1 MNWWTRLS
9 SQEQVAQAQ
18 SFLIAF
24 GALVA
29 TLLVLQIVKRVLL
42 QNLEKLGQRTGAK
55 GEGLLSRVV
64 RSASPLSMVAVG
76 VWTASLFL
84 ELEAQA
90 ASFVIAVVKIAF
102 FLQLALWGTELIDYI
117 VQRRAKTEA
126 ETNPAAVTTLNAFS
140 LVGKVLLWSV
150 IGLLVLEN
158 LTGIQIDTLIAS
170 LGITGVAVALA
181 VQNILGDLFASVS
194 IAMDQPFVIGDF
206 IIVDDLVG
214 TVEHIGL
221 KSTRVRSI
229 SGEQLVFSNSDLLA
243 SRIRNY
249 KRMARRRMLFHMNVP
264 YGTPPDQLEQVPL
277 IIERIVSGTP
287 DVTFDR
293 AHLMEFGPYALR
305 YEVVCYVESA
315 DYRIYMDRQQEI
327 LLEIYRSLKETGI
340 DIAYPTSQVLV
351 RNEFGKTPEKYLD
364 TP

>member
-1 MNWWTRLS
+1 MNWWARLS
-9 SQEQVAQAQ
+9 SQEQIAEAQNL
-18 SFLIAF
+18 LIAF
-24 GALVA
+24 GVLVA
-29 TLLVLQIVKRVLL
+29 TLLILQLVKRLL
-42 QNLEKLGQRTGAK
+42 YQNLKKLAQDTGAE
-55 GEGLLSRVV
+55 GEGLLSRVA
-64 RSASPLSMVAVG
+64 RSASPLSMVAVA

-84 ELEAQA
+84 DLGAQA
-90 ASFVIAVVKIAF
+90 TSFVTVLVKIAF
-102 FLQLALWGTELIDYI
+102 FFQLALWGTELINFY

-150 IGLLVLEN
+150 ISLLVLEN

-206 IIVDDLVG
+206 IIVDDLMG
-214 TVEHIGL
+214 TVEHVGL

-249 KRMARRRMLFHMNVP
+249 KRMARRRMLFHLNIA
-264 YGTPPDQLEQVPL
+264 YGTPPDQLEMVPQ

-287 DVTFDR
+287 DITFDR
-293 AHLMEFGPYALR
+293 AHLMEFGQYAFR
-305 YEVVCYVESA
+305 YEVVCYVETA
-315 DYRIYMDRQQEI
+315 DYRTYMDRQQEI
-327 LLEIYRSLKETGI
+327 MLEIYRCLMDAGI
-340 DIAYPTSQVLV
+340 DIAYPTSQVFV
-351 RNEFGKTPEKYLD
+351 RDEFTKTLGKVP
-364 TP
+364 